1 MAPKKQSQQ
10 PPKAETETK
19 QQSPKTPTAPKPST
33 KQQQGDTKDRK

>member
-1 MAPKKQSQQ
+1 MAIKKKGQQ

-33 KQQQGDTKDRK
+33 KQQQVDTKDKK